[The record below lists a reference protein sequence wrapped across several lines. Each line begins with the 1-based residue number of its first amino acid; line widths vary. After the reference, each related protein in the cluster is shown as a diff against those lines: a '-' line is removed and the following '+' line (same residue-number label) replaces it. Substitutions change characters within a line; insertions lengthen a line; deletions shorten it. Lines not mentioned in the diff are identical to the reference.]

1 MEKIDGSVYFISDC
15 HFGIPNKQESD
26 QRERRVV
33 AFLDSIKQNVT
44 HLFLLGDIFDFW
56 FEYKDVVP
64 KDTIRFIGKLAEL
77 ADKGVHIYYILGNH
91 DMWNFGYLQKEI
103 GLTQLKGNHTFII
116 NGKKVYMG
124 HGDALDPKDY
134 GYHLIKWIYSRKIN
148 QRLFAALH
156 PSWAFAIARAVSLK
170 SRKAHTI
177 EDCYFQGEENEP
189 IITYCKKIL
198 QTEHYDYFLFGH
210 RHFMLFFQLNE
221 NSHYINTGDWLTH
234 DSYVVMENGK
244 CELKQFCKE
253 KE

>member
-1 MEKIDGSVYFISDC
+1 MEIINGSVYFISDC
-15 HFGIPNKQESD
+15 HFGIPNKIESD

-33 AFLDSIKQNVT
+33 AFLESIKQNAT

-64 KDTIRFIGKLAEL
+64 KNNIRFIGKLAEL

-103 GLTQLKGNHTFII
+103 GLTQLRGNHKFII
-116 NGKKVYMG
+116 NDKKIYIG

-134 GYHLIKWIYSRKIN
+134 GYFLIKWIYSRKIN

-156 PSWAFAIARAVSLK
+156 PSWAFAIARTVSLK
-170 SRKAHTI
+170 SRKAHML
-177 EDCYFQGEENEP
+177 EDRYFQGEENEP

-198 QTEHYDYFLFGH
+198 LTEHYDYFLFGH
-210 RHFMLFFQLNE
+210 RHFMLEYQLNKTAR
-221 NSHYINTGDWLTH
+221 YINVGDWITH
-234 DSYVVMENGK
+234 YSYVIMENEK
-244 CELKQFCKE
+244 CELKQFFQE
-253 KE
+253 K